1 MTNQNKKPKIKDT
14 VKSATAK
21 SVNFDQIA
29 KAYQNNNAVVIDA
42 QRQKS
47 QEVRQSVAAD
57 GSGKSSNKVKVLD
70 DAIENSLTSN
80 LYHKSEALKNGLR
93 FDQTSKTFKGKV

>member
-1 MTNQNKKPKIKDT
+1 MTSQDKKPKIKDT
-14 VKSATAK
+14 VKNATAE
-21 SVNFDQIA
+21 SVNFD
-29 KAYQNNNAVVIDA
+29 KVSESYRTNNSLVIDA

-47 QEVRQSVAAD
+47 DEARQSVAAD

-70 DAIENSLTSN
+70 EAIDKSLTSN

-93 FDQTSKTFKGKV
+93 FDQTSKTFKGR